1 MAEKP
6 TTKEEPQKTPVP
18 AAAPTPEGKKP
29 KKKKLRPTNCA
40 QSNKRIRRKDWYYRD
55 GKYFANKQCF
65 KAYVVQQQ
73 AQADKKAEEAAA
85 AQAAAPRPTEGG
97 QAAEETKAG

>member
-1 MAEKP
+1 MAEEAKEAPKP
-6 TTKEEPQKTPVP
+6 VAVTPPAENAKVP
-18 AAAPTPEGKKP
+18 ASGG

-65 KAYVVQQQ
+65 KLFTEQEAE
-73 AQADKKAEEAAA
+73 KAVKAAEAAKA
-85 AQAAAPRPTEGG
+85 ASASAPETPGQEAGGKPTGE
-97 QAAEETKAG
+97 

>member
-1 MAEKP
+1 MASEAPVKDKAPAAVETAEK
-6 TTKEEPQKTPVP
+6 V
-18 AAAPTPEGKKP
+18 

-65 KAYVVQQQ
+65 KLYLTQ
-73 AQADKKAEEAAA
+73 EAAKKVKEKET
-85 AQAAAPRPTEGG
+85 AAATPGAPEK
-97 QAAEETKAG
+97 AAG